1 MAMENM
7 KVPHTFREEWLKSRY
22 STAENYMPYQ
32 EYYALRMKTEPNQ
45 NYLQAKAA
53 NKDAKKM
60 LAQSKKAVKRSIN
73 R

>member
-1 MAMENM
+1 
-7 KVPHTFREEWLKSRY
+7 
-22 STAENYMPYQ
+22 MPYQ

-53 NKDAKKM
+53 NKNAKKM

>member
-1 MAMENM
+1 MPMENM

-22 STAENYMPYQ
+22 STAENYMPYEQ
-32 EYYALRMKTEPNQ
+32 YYALRVRTEPNQ

-53 NKDAKKM
+53 NKDAKKT
-60 LAQSKKAVKRSIN
+60 LAESKKAVKRSVQ